1 MLPVGAGRAIEWE
14 DKLTTTLMKK
24 LFSLVLIAIVAFV
37 AGCKPAD
44 STTAP
49 ADTNAPAK

>member
-1 MLPVGAGRAIEWE
+1 VGAGKKFDWE

-37 AGCKPAD
+37 AGCNKQDSGTPPAG
-44 STTAP
+44 
-49 ADTNAPAK
+49 TNAPAK

>member
-1 MLPVGAGRAIEWE
+1 
-14 DKLTTTLMKK
+14 MKK

-44 STTAP
+44 SSTTP
-49 ADTNAPAK
+49 PSTNAPAK